1 MPGDDGAAHFDMD
14 VFCPACVL
22 MHYLAVLKKAHPS
35 LTDADLAGRPLFAD
49 YLGVDELRAGL
60 TVVKARAGSN
70 IGARGARGVEVP
82 AHVMVITHEEELKG
96 RLYRGERLCATGDR
110 FALARVLKF
119 DQIDLASMSSGAPGE
134 VTRVEA
140 AGDAAAETAANV
152 ASGGACRDGA
162 AVGGVNCAASAG
174 AGGVAAGAGGL
185 AADSVDAA
193 GGDAAGAAATANA
206 GRVAGVRAAGEHA
219 AGAARVGAAAD
230 GGGAGDPAG
239 EHATAEH
246 DAEEEELLRA
256 MEVEDVH
263 LAEDEDVGGKRYNI
277 RGVCFEMVT
286 ESGESIF
293 VRPWGVVRACALR
306 AAAAARA

>member
-1 MPGDDGAAHFDMD
+1 
-14 VFCPACVL
+14 

-185 AADSVDAA
+185 AADSVGAA